1 MKVFAIFLVAMALY
15 ASAARAANKPYV
27 EFYAV
32 VGCASGGAVPR
43 HNPALGLDVCISPRH
58 LLGGA
63 DVVGLALVDQ
73 PAGEALGIK
82 LGPAGATAL
91 YHFSRENI
99 GHQMAILIDG
109 KLVSAPVIQSV
120 LQGDRI
126 SVVGLTHGQ
135 IVALVARFKAP
146 PPI

>member
-1 MKVFAIFLVAMALY
+1 MRVFATVLLTMALC
-15 ASAARAANKPYV
+15 APAVRAAEKPHV
-27 EFYAV
+27 DFYAV
-32 VGCASGGAVPR
+32 VDCSSGGAVPR
-43 HNPALGLDVCISPRH
+43 RNPSLGLDVCLSPRH

-73 PAGEALGIK
+73 PSGETLGIK

-91 YHFSRENI
+91 HYFSLENI
-99 GHQMAILIDG
+99 GHQMAVVIDG

-120 LQGDRI
+120 MQGDRLTI
-126 SVVGLTHGQ
+126 NGLTHGQ
-135 IVALVARFKAP
+135 IVALVARFKAQ